1 MKGSAVMKGLQ
12 NSSIR
17 TRLLLAFVGVLVP
30 YLALAGLGVVAFRIV
45 WQRVG
50 TIQKEAVVEMKGA
63 ADLQVAV
70 LQLVM
75 PANDYLITGDPAE
88 RGEFE
93 RRLARTREV
102 LARVEQAHM
111 MHPEERRALAE
122 VRGRLGEVEATSREI
137 LAVADPRRD
146 PSLAGKMK
154 ALDRAG
160 DEVAAALDRFRE
172 ANEREI
178 EEDVE
183 RTVVLV
189 GRVSVL
195 GLGLLVLSVGGG
207 VGLALLFAVWLNRP
221 IQAIARGSQRMAEGD
236 LSQRV
241 ATGAGGE
248 LGNAARAFNE
258 MAERLQ
264 ERNRQIATLHVA
276 ARSLATEHDPAQLFQ
291 QIVDTARDLLGA
303 RQAALAV
310 LQDDGR
316 IRQIFTAGLTPE
328 TPPLPV
334 LPAELGRLEAML
346 RDGSTGPT
354 APGGSAGAAALGPA
368 SARNFIGA
376 PIRFREEVL
385 GALYLTGKPGGF
397 TADDD
402 SLVTTLCADAAVALK
417 NAILYDEIEA
427 QRHRLAQVFDSTF
440 DAIVSADGR
449 GNIVAWNHGAGRI
462 FGYREGEVL
471 GRPLTMLMPERY
483 REAHQTGLARVAATG
498 ETRIIGRTVEF
509 SGLHKDGTE
518 FPLELSLSRWTARE
532 ETFYSGIIRDVTE
545 RKQVEQMKS
554 DFVSFVTH
562 QLRTP
567 LAGIKWMLELAQEA
581 PDVPEE
587 PASYVQDARQAAE
600 RLIGLVNDLLDVS
613 RLESGKLKVT
623 LQPVGLGE
631 LTQSVLD
638 DLVTLVREKGH
649 RLSMEG
655 TDRVPTVMADPQLLR
670 QVILN
675 LTSNAIKYT
684 PPGGDVAIRMEVAN
698 GAVRWAIRD
707 SGIGIPKESRA
718 RLFEKFFRA
727 DNVHTIS
734 TEGTGLGLYLVRLIL
749 EKFSGEVWCESE
761 EGKGSTFIFTLPVSG
776 RGQ

>member
-1 MKGSAVMKGLQ
+1 MKGLQ

-30 YLALAGLGVVAFRIV
+30 YLVLATLGVIVFRIV
-45 WQRVG
+45 WQQVR
-50 TIQKEAVVEMKGA
+50 TTQKEVVVEMKGA
-63 ADLQVAV
+63 ADLQVALV
-70 LQLVM
+70 QLVM
-75 PANDYLITGDPAE
+75 PANDYLVTGDPAE
-88 RGEFE
+88 RGEFV
-93 RRLARTREV
+93 RRLARAREV
-102 LARVEQAHM
+102 LTRLEQGHLA
-111 MHPEERRALAE
+111 HPEERRLLAE
-122 VRGRLGEVEATSREI
+122 VRTRLSGMEAASGEI
-137 LAVADPRRD
+137 LAVADPRAD
-146 PSLAGKMK
+146 PSLVGKMK
-154 ALDRAG
+154 ALDKAG
-160 DEVAAALDRFRE
+160 DEVAVVLSRFRE

-178 EEDVE
+178 EEGVE

-207 VGLALLFAVWLNRP
+207 VGLALVFAVWLNRP
-221 IQAIARGSQRMAEGD
+221 IQAIARGSQRMAAGD

-241 ATGAGGE
+241 ATGVGGE

-264 ERNRQIATLHVA
+264 ERSRQIATLHVA
-276 ARSLATEHDPAQLFQ
+276 ARSLVTEHDPARLFQ

-316 IRQIFTAGLTPE
+316 IRQLFTAGPKLE

-334 LPAELGRLEAML
+334 LPSELERLEEML
-346 RDGSTGPT
+346 RNGSTGPT
-354 APGGSAGAAALGPA
+354 APGGSAGTAALSPA

-376 PIRFREEVL
+376 PIRFREEAL
-385 GALYLTGKPGGF
+385 GALYLTGKPSGF

-417 NAILYDEIEA
+417 NAIFYDEIEA
-427 QRHRLAQVFDSTF
+427 QRTRLAQVFESTS

-462 FGYREGEVL
+462 FGYREREVL
-471 GRPLTMLMPERY
+471 GRPLAMLMPERY
-483 REAHQTGLARVAATG
+483 REAHRTGLARASATG
-498 ETRIIGRTVEF
+498 EMSIIGRTVEF
-509 SGLHKDGTE
+509 PGLHKDGTE

-545 RKQVEQMKS
+545 RKQAEQMKS

-613 RLESGKLKVT
+613 RLESGKVKVT

-655 TDRVPTVMADPQLLR
+655 ADRVPTVMADPQLLR

-684 PPGGDVAIRMEVAN
+684 PPDGDVAIRMEVAN

-749 EKFSGEVWCESE
+749 EEFSGEVWCESE
-761 EGKGSTFIFTLPVSG
+761 EGRGSTFIFTLPVSG

>member
-1 MKGSAVMKGLQ
+1 MKGLGS
-12 NSSIR
+12 SSIR

-63 ADLQVAV
+63 ADLQVSV

-93 RRLARTREV
+93 RRLARAREV
-102 LARVEQAHM
+102 LARLEQVHLG
-111 MHPEERRALAE
+111 HPEERRVLAE
-122 VRGRLGEVEATSREI
+122 VRARLSGMEAASREI

-146 PSLAGKMK
+146 SSLVGKMK
-154 ALDRAG
+154 ALDEAG
-160 DEVAAALDRFRE
+160 NEVAAALDRFRE
-172 ANEREI
+172 ASEREI
-178 EEDVE
+178 EEGIE
-183 RTVVLV
+183 RAVALV
-189 GRVSVL
+189 WRVSVV
-195 GLGLLVLSVGGG
+195 GLVLFVLSVGGG
-207 VGLALLFAVWLNRP
+207 VGLAVFFAVWLNRP
-221 IQAIARGSQRMAEGD
+221 IQAIARGSRRMADGD

-241 ATGAGGE
+241 ATDVGGE
-248 LGNAARAFNE
+248 LGDAARAFNE

-276 ARSLATEHDPAQLFQ
+276 ARSLATEHDPARLFQ
-291 QIVDTARDLLGA
+291 QIVDTARDLIGA

-316 IRQIFTAGLTPE
+316 IRQLFTAGLTPE

-334 LPAELGRLEAML
+334 LPAELGPLEEML
-346 RDGSTGPT
+346 RDGSTGP
-354 APGGSAGAAALGPA
+354 P
-368 SARNFIGA
+368 SARNFISA
-376 PIRFREEVL
+376 PIHFREEVL
-385 GALYLTGKPGGF
+385 GALYLSGKPGGF

-402 SLVTTLCADAAVALK
+402 SLVTTLCADAAVTLK
-417 NAILYDEIEA
+417 NAILYDEVEA
-427 QRHRLAQVFDSTF
+427 QRTRLAQVFDSTF

-449 GNIVAWNHGAGRI
+449 GNIVAWNRGAERI

-471 GRPLTMLMPERY
+471 GRPLATLMPERY
-483 REAHQTGLARVAATG
+483 REAHRTGLARASATG

-509 SGLHKDGTE
+509 PGLHKDGTE

-567 LAGIKWMLELAQEA
+567 LAGIKWMLELVGQS
-581 PDVPEE
+581 PHVPEE
-587 PASYVQDARQAAE
+587 PASYVQDAREAAE

-613 RLESGKLKVT
+613 RLESGRLKIT
-623 LQPVGLGE
+623 PGPVNLGE
-631 LTQSVLD
+631 LTRSVLD

-655 TDRVPTVMADPQLLR
+655 ADRVPTVTADPQLLR

-761 EGKGSTFIFTLPVSG
+761 EGKGATFIFTLPLSEGG
-776 RGQ
+776 R